1 MVGMVGMVGQ
11 VGLAAVG
18 SRIQSAAHA
27 VAALELINFG
37 FQSPH
42 SLPPAAVPP
51 PVRGTP
57 TNARQN

>member
-1 MVGMVGMVGQ
+1 MVGQ
-11 VGLAAVG
+11 VGQGGLVAVG

-57 TNARQN
+57 TIARQN